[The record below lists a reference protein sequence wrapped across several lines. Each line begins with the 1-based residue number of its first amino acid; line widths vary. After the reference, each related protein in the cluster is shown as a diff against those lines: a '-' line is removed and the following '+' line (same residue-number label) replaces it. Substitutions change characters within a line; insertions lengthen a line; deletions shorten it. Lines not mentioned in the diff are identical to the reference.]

1 MKYITHHRFK
11 ETAVC
16 GRRLNIPYGT
26 ELESVGDFIVTR
38 DGIPVC
44 FVGSENAKLHFSR
57 NDDGRGLERGKLTYA
72 IAYGKRRTEEGFRF
86 TEIERNMLRRNW
98 SRFLRHD
105 VDVILFN
112 ESFFAAEP
120 EELCR
125 LAKALRIKVKD

>member
-1 MKYITHHRFK
+1 MRYITHHRFK

-57 NDDGRGLERGKLTYA
+57 NDDGRGTERGKLTYA
-72 IAYGKRRTEEGFRF
+72 IAYGRRRGEEGFRF
-86 TEIERNMLRRNW
+86 TDSEKKLLRRNW
-98 SRFLRHD
+98 SRFLRRD

-112 ESFFAAEP
+112 EAFFAAEP
-120 EELCR
+120 EELGG
-125 LAKALRIKVKD
+125 LAEALGIKIKN

>member
-16 GRRLNIPYGT
+16 GKRLNLPYGT
-26 ELESVGDFIVTR
+26 ELSTAGDFIVTR

-44 FVGSENAKLHFSR
+44 FATSENAKLHFSR
-57 NDDGRGLERGKLTYA
+57 DDDGRGLERGKITYA
-72 IAYGKRRTEEGFRF
+72 IAYAKRGSGDGFRF
-86 TEIERNMLRRNW
+86 TESERKMLRRDW
-98 SRFLRHD
+98 AHFLRRD

-112 ESFFAAEP
+112 DAFFAAEP

-125 LAKALRIKVKD
+125 LAEALRIKIKD